1 MNAQAEIV
9 AMRAQVAAAEE
20 LARVAEEQA
29 VRSHKLA
36 MQHFRLHTAAARRLA
51 WAWKVIRAYV
61 SPGLV
66 QEFRDEEPE
75 PKDEEEAQ

>member
-9 AMRAQVAAAEE
+9 SLHAQVAAAEE
-20 LARVAEEQA
+20 RARCAEEQA
-29 VRSHKLA
+29 ERSHKLA
-36 MQHFRLHTAAARRLA
+36 SQHFRMHMAAARRAA
-51 WAWKVIRAYV
+51 WAWKVIRAHV

-75 PKDEEEAQ
+75 PRDEEDGA